1 MKDLLTT
8 GKAFSKRIDELLFK
22 NNWSLYRLSKISCV
36 PLSTL
41 KNFYREHTKSPTLSL
56 VYKIANA
63 FNMSI
68 LEFLDCPLLKD
79 ENVDYE

>member
-1 MKDLLTT
+1 MKELLTT
-8 GKAFSKRIDELLFK
+8 GKAFTKRIDELLFK
-22 NNWSLYRLSKISCV
+22 NGWSLYRLSKISCV

-41 KNFYREHTKSPTLSL
+41 KNFYRAHSKSPTLSL

-68 LEFLDCPLLKD
+68 LQFLDTPTLQD
-79 ENVDYE
+79 ENVDYD